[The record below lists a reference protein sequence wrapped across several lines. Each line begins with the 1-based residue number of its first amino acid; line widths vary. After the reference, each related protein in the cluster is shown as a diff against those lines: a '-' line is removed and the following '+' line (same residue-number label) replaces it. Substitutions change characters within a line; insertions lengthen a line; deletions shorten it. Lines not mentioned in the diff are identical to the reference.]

1 MASTKELPKEQGVW
15 EMLARRPDLP
25 SHMEGGLEN
34 PLGAR
39 ALYLFQG
46 NKDTHFRIH

>member
-1 MASTKELPKEQGVW
+1 MIEQDPKTYKKW
-15 EMLARRPDLP
+15 A
-25 SHMEGGLEN
+25 GGMDGGANN

-46 NKDTHFRIH
+46 GRDLCDKDYIDISRT

>member
-1 MASTKELPKEQGVW
+1 MIERDPKTYRKW
-15 EMLARRPDLP
+15 A
-25 SHMEGGLEN
+25 GGMDGGANN

-46 NKDTHFRIH
+46 GKDTLYRIRGADF